1 MNIKYLATLAIAASV
16 ASFGAGVSTASAQGT
31 ATAVASQSN
40 AFASQSNAATPAGS
54 GDPSG
59 VDMAALMGALGGA
72 GTSPSTGP
80 VLNVAD
86 YGAKGDGTTDDTAAI
101 QRALDDASARHG
113 TVVFPQGDFL
123 TGALFVKSNTT
134 LRIDEGVTL
143 KAIQADTSWPNVSA
157 AYPQIQTRV
166 QGIDMQ
172 WAAAI
177 VNIDHAEN
185 VTVTGNGTI
194 DGQGQAWW
202 DHYYLVG
209 KPQHDKD
216 KVGWALNYDEER
228 PRTIESFESKN
239 VTIKDVTLRN
249 SPFWTVHLAYTDGA
263 HVDGV
268 KIRNLMNASGRMP
281 STDGVDIDSS
291 KNVLVEKADI
301 QANDDALV
309 IKSGRDGDGLRVNR
323 PSENI
328 LIRNSLVTAGA
339 AGFTIGS
346 ETSGGVRDVEV
357 YNVDVKPM
365 VAKYNSNIGYKAGGP
380 TVYSGFIF
388 KSAPTR
394 GGTMENIDVHNVN
407 IEDAYYFLQAEENWG
422 STNTIPA
429 GYPADK
435 VPPFWS
441 AIMELPP
448 TPEAGIPHFKN
459 FTFENIKMSNVESK
473 VFDVS
478 ATAGSSYDN
487 FTFKNVDV
495 NATNSRG
502 ATVSGGSIRNA
513 QNWTFINSSV
523 HDAQGNPVDV
533 NVDAATTSG
542 VTGLPES

>member
-1 MNIKYLATLAIAASV
+1 MNIKYLAPLAAAALV
-16 ASFGAGVSTASAQGT
+16 AGWGGGE
-31 ATAVASQSN
+31 SN
-40 AFASQSNAATPAGS
+40 ASLHETPAAFVSQSNAATPAGG
-54 GDPSG
+54 GDPKT
-59 VDMAALMGALGGA
+59 VDMAALLKALGGA
-72 GTSPSTGP
+72 GANPSTGP
-80 VLNVAD
+80 VINVAD

-101 QRALDDASARHG
+101 QKALNDASARQG

-143 KAIQADTSWPNVSA
+143 RAIQVDTSWPKVSA

-166 QGIDMQ
+166 QGIEMQ
-172 WAAAI
+172 WVAAI
-177 VNIDHAEN
+177 INIDHSEN
-185 VTVTGNGTI
+185 VTITGNGTI

-202 DHYYLVG
+202 DHYYLVAS
-209 KPQHDKD
+209 PQHNKD
-216 KVGWALNYDEER
+216 KVGWALNYDEQR

-239 VTIKDVTLRN
+239 VTIKDVTLRD

-291 KNVLVEKADI
+291 RNVLVENADI
-301 QANDDALV
+301 QANDDAIV

-328 LIRNSLVTAGA
+328 LIRNSLVTAGS

-346 ETSGGVRDVEV
+346 ETSGGVRNVEV
-357 YNVDVKPM
+357 YNIDLKPM
-365 VAKYNSNIGYKAGGP
+365 VAQYNSNIGYKAGGP
-380 TVYSGFIF
+380 TVFSGFIF

-394 GGTMENIDVHNVN
+394 GGTMEDVYVHNVN
-407 IEDAYYFLQAEENWG
+407 IEGAYYLLRAEQNWG
-422 STNTIPA
+422 STNTIPD
-429 GYPADK
+429 GYPAEK

-441 AIMELPP
+441 AIMEMPA
-448 TPEAGIPHFKN
+448 TPEAGIPHFRN
-459 FTFENIKMSNVESK
+459 FTFKNIKMASVEST
-473 VFDVS
+473 VFNVS
-478 ATAGSSYDN
+478 ATAGSSYEN
-487 FTFKNVDV
+487 FTFKNIDV
-495 NATNSRG
+495 NATSSKG

-523 HDAQGNPVDV
+523 HDAQGNPVGV
-533 NVDAATTSG
+533 SLDAATTSG
-542 VTGLPES
+542 VTGLSGW

>member
-1 MNIKYLATLAIAASV
+1 MNVKYLAPLAAAALV
-16 ASFGAGVSTASAQGT
+16 AGWSGGPARASAPE
-31 ATAVASQSN
+31 AHTAVVTQS
-40 AFASQSNAATPAGS
+40 SS
-54 GDPSG
+54 GDAAGGSKT
-59 VDMAALMGALGGA
+59 VDRAALMKALGGA
-72 GTSPSTGP
+72 GANPATGP
-80 VLNVAD
+80 VLDVAD

-101 QRALDDASARHG
+101 QAALDDASARHG
-113 TVVFPQGDFL
+113 TVVFPRGDFL

-134 LRIDEGVTL
+134 LRIDDGVTL
-143 KAIQADTSWPNVSA
+143 KAVQADTSWPKVSA
-157 AYPQIQTRV
+157 AYPQIPTRV
-166 QGIDMQ
+166 QGVEMQ

-177 VNIDHAEN
+177 INIDHAEN
-185 VTVTGNGTI
+185 VTVTGDGTI
-194 DGQGQAWW
+194 DGQGQSWW
-202 DHYYLVG
+202 DHYYLVA

-228 PRTIESFESKN
+228 PRTIETFESKN
-239 VTIKDVTLRN
+239 VTLKDVTLKN

-268 KIRNLMNASGRMP
+268 KVRNLMNASGRMP

-291 KNVLVEKADI
+291 QNVLVERADI

-309 IKSGRDGDGLRVNR
+309 IKSGRDGNGLRANR

-357 YNVDVKPM
+357 YNVDVKPL
-365 VAKYNSNIGYKAGGP
+365 VAAYNSNIGYKAGGP
-380 TVYSGFIF
+380 TVYAGFIF

-394 GGTMENIDVHNVN
+394 GGTMENIDVHNVD
-407 IEDAYYFLQAEENWG
+407 IEDAYYFLRAEENWG

-441 AIMELPP
+441 AIMEMPS
-448 TPEAGIPHFKN
+448 TPEAGIPHFRNFSFKN
-459 FTFENIKMSNVESK
+459 ITMSKVESR

-487 FTFKNVDV
+487 FTFKNIDV
-495 NATNSRG
+495 NATNSKG

-513 QNWTFINSSV
+513 ENWTFTNSSV
-523 HDAQGNPVDV
+523 HDADGNPVGVSLDP
-533 NVDAATTSG
+533 ATTSG
-542 VTGLPES
+542 MTGLAGW

>member
-1 MNIKYLATLAIAASV
+1 MKMKYLAPLAAAALIAAS
-16 ASFGAGVSTASAQGT
+16 A
-31 ATAVASQSN
+31 
-40 AFASQSNAATPAGS
+40 AGS
-54 GDPSG
+54 AHASTPVPGPAAEAGSST
-59 VDMAALMGALGGA
+59 VDMGALMKALGGA
-72 GTSPSTGP
+72 GAAPSSGP
-80 VLNVAD
+80 VLDVAR

-134 LRIDEGVTL
+134 VRIDHGATL
-143 KAIQADTSWPNVSA
+143 RAIQADTSWPHVSE
-157 AYPQIQTRV
+157 AYPQIRTRV
-166 QGIDMQ
+166 QGVEMQ

-177 VNIDHAEN
+177 INVDHAEN
-185 VTVTGNGTI
+185 VNITGDGTI
-194 DGQGQAWW
+194 DGQGQSWW

-228 PRTIESFESKN
+228 PRTIETFESKN
-239 VTIKDVTLRN
+239 VSIKDLTLTN

-291 KNVLVEKADI
+291 RNVLVERADI

-346 ETSGGVRDVEV
+346 ETSGGVRGVEV
-357 YNVDVKPM
+357 DNVDVRPM
-365 VAKYNSNIGYKAGGP
+365 VAQYNSNIGYKAGGP

-394 GGTMENIDVHNVN
+394 GGTMEDIDVRNVH
-407 IEDAYYFLQAEENWG
+407 IEDAYYFFRAEQNWG
-422 STNTIPA
+422 SSNTIPD
-429 GYPADK
+429 GYPTEK
-435 VPPFWS
+435 IPPFW
-441 AIMELPP
+441 AAVMQLPA
-448 TPEAGIPHFKN
+448 TTEAGIPHFRN
-459 FTFENIKMSNVESK
+459 FSFENITMSHVESK
-473 VFDVS
+473 VFAVS
-478 ATAGSSYDN
+478 ASGGSSYDN
-487 FTFKNVDV
+487 FTFRNVDV
-495 NATNSRG
+495 NATNSAG
-502 ATVSGGSIRNA
+502 ATVSGGSIHNA
-513 QNWTFINSSV
+513 RDWTFIDSSV
-523 HDAQGNPVDV
+523 HDAQGNPVGVSLDPG
-533 NVDAATTSG
+533 TTED
-542 VTGLPES
+542 VTGLPGW

>member
-1 MNIKYLATLAIAASV
+1 MPTKSTSLASLVTAALITVSGGGAALASV
-16 ASFGAGVSTASAQGT
+16 NETSRTASPAVTQG
-31 ATAVASQSN
+31 S
-40 AFASQSNAATPAGS
+40 P
-54 GDPSG
+54 
-59 VDMAALMGALGGA
+59 VDMDALMKAIGGA
-72 GTSPSTGP
+72 GADPRTGP
-80 VLNVAD
+80 VIDVAT

-101 QRALDDASARHG
+101 QAALDAAGASHG
-113 TVVFPQGDFL
+113 TVVFPRGDFL
-123 TGALFVKSNTT
+123 TGALFVRSDTT
-134 LRIDEGVTL
+134 LRIDDGVTL
-143 KAIQADTSWPNVSA
+143 RAIQSDTSWPHVSA

-166 QGIDMQ
+166 QGVEMP

-177 VNIDHAEN
+177 INVDHAEN
-185 VTVTGNGTI
+185 VTITGNGTI
-194 DGQGQAWW
+194 DGQGQSWW
-202 DHYYLVG
+202 DHYYLVA
-209 KPQHDKD
+209 KPQHDAD

-228 PRTIESFESKN
+228 PRTIETFESKN

-291 KNVLVEKADI
+291 RNVLVERADI

-328 LIRNSLVTAGA
+328 LIRNSLVTAGS

-357 YNVDVKPM
+357 ANVDVEPM

-394 GGTMENIDVHNVN
+394 GGTMENVDVHDVT
-407 IEDAYYFLQAEENWG
+407 IKDAYYFLRAEQNWG
-422 STNTIPA
+422 SSNTIPD
-429 GYPADK
+429 GYPAEK

-441 AIMELPP
+441 AIMQLPP
-448 TPEAGIPHFKN
+448 TPEAGIPHFRN
-459 FTFENIKMSNVESK
+459 FSFRNITMSGVESK
-473 VFDVS
+473 VFAVS
-478 ATAGSSYDN
+478 AAAGSRYEH
-487 FTFKNVDV
+487 FTFRDIDV
-495 NATNSRG
+495 EATNRSG
-502 ATVSGGSIRNA
+502 ATVSGGSISDA
-513 QNWTFINSSV
+513 QDWTFIDSSI
-523 HDAQGNPVDV
+523 HDAQGNPIGVS
-533 NVDAATTSG
+533 VDAGTTSG
-542 VTGLPES
+542 MTGLPPLGGAS

>member
-1 MNIKYLATLAIAASV
+1 MNLKYLAPLAAAALVTGWSGGAV
-16 ASFGAGVSTASAQGT
+16 ASPSEGATASAST
-31 ATAVASQSN
+31 SPATAGEAR
-40 AFASQSNAATPAGS
+40 T
-54 GDPSG
+54 
-59 VDMAALMGALGGA
+59 VDMAALMKALGGA
-72 GTSPSTGP
+72 GASPSTGP
-80 VLNVAD
+80 VLDVAD

-101 QRALDDASARHG
+101 QRALDEASARHG
-113 TVVFPQGDFL
+113 TVVFPKGDFL

-143 KAIQADTSWPNVSA
+143 KAIQADTSWPQVSS

-166 QGIDMQ
+166 QGVEMQ

-177 VNIDHAEN
+177 INVDHAEN
-185 VTVTGNGTI
+185 VTITGDGTI
-194 DGQGQAWW
+194 DGQGQSWW
-202 DHYYLVG
+202 DHYYLVA

-228 PRTIESFESKN
+228 PRTIETFESHN

-268 KIRNLMNASGRMP
+268 KIRNLMNATGRMP

-291 KNVLVEKADI
+291 RNVLVERADI

-339 AGFTIGS
+339 
-346 ETSGGVRDVEV
+346 V

-365 VAKYNSNIGYKAGGP
+365 VAQYNSNIGYKAGGP
-380 TVYSGFIF
+380 TVYAGFIF

-394 GGTMENIDVHNVN
+394 GGTMENIDVHNVD
-407 IEDAYYFLQAEENWG
+407 IEDAYYFLRAEQNWG

-429 GYPADK
+429 SYPAEK

-448 TPEAGIPHFKN
+448 TPEAGIPHFRH
-459 FTFENIKMSNVESK
+459 FSFENITMSHVESK

-478 ATAGSSYDN
+478 AAAGSSYED
-487 FTFKNVDV
+487 FTFKNVDI
-495 NATNSRG
+495 NATNSKG

-513 QNWTFINSSV
+513 VDWTFTNTSV
-523 HDAQGNPVDV
+523 HDAQGNPVPVSLDP
-533 NVDAATTSG
+533 ATTSG
-542 VTGLPES
+542 VTGLPGW

>member
-1 MNIKYLATLAIAASV
+1 MSVTMKYLAPL
-16 ASFGAGVSTASAQGT
+16 
-31 ATAVASQSN
+31 ATAVLVTSSGVG
-40 AFASQSNAATPAGS
+40 AATASDVSPTTVAAQS
-54 GDPSG
+54 SDSST
-59 VDMAALMGALGGA
+59 VDMAALMKAIGGA
-72 GTSPSTGP
+72 GPNPSTGP
-80 VLNVAD
+80 VLDVAE

-113 TVVFPQGDFL
+113 TVAFPRGEFL
-123 TGALFVKSNTT
+123 TGALFVRSNTT

-143 KAIQADTSWPNVSA
+143 KAIQADTSWPNVST

-166 QGIDMQ
+166 QGVEMQ

-177 VNIDHAEN
+177 INIDHAEN
-185 VTVTGNGTI
+185 VTVTGDGTI
-194 DGQGQAWW
+194 DGQGQSWW
-202 DHYYLVG
+202 DHYYLVA
-209 KPQHDKD
+209 KPQHDRD

-228 PRTIESFESKN
+228 PRTIETFESKN
-239 VTIKDVTLRN
+239 VTIEDVTLEN

-291 KNVLVEKADI
+291 RNVLVERADI

-309 IKSGRDGDGLRVNR
+309 IKSGRDGDGLRVDR

-328 LIRNSLVTAGA
+328 VIRNSLVTAGA

-357 YNVDVKPM
+357 SNIDIRPM

-380 TVYSGFIF
+380 TVFSGFIF

-394 GGTMENIDVHNVN
+394 GGTMENIDVHNID
-407 IEDAYYFLQAEENWG
+407 IEGAYYFMRAEQNWG
-422 STNTIPA
+422 SANTIPA
-429 GYPADK
+429 GYPADR

-448 TPEAGIPHFKN
+448 TPEAGIPHFRN
-459 FTFENIKMSNVESK
+459 FSFKDITMSSVESR
-473 VFDVS
+473 VFSVS
-478 ATAGSSYDN
+478 AAAGSSYEN
-487 FTFKNVDV
+487 FSFKNIDV
-495 NATNSRG
+495 NATNSKG
-502 ATVSGGSIRNA
+502 ATVSGGSIHDA
-513 QNWTFINSSV
+513 EHWTFTNSNI
-523 HDAQGNPVDV
+523 HDAQGNPVGV
-533 NVDAATTSG
+533 SLDAATTSG
-542 VTGLPES
+542 MTGLPGW